1 MNMSIRLENVN
12 YIYGEGS
19 GQEKWAL
26 KNINLAIHDREFI
39 GIVGHTGSGKSTLTQ
54 LLNGLE
60 KPSSGTIY
68 YNDEDIQ
75 ADGYERRKLRQ
86 KVGLVFQYPEHQL
99 FEVSVIKDV
108 EFGPRN
114 LGLSNLEVEKRSFDA
129 LKQVGLSDDLLD
141 VAPFALSGGQKRR
154 VAIAGVLA
162 MQPEVLIL
170 DEPTAGLDPAGRTE
184 ILELLKKLHEENN
197 ITVILVSHSMDDV
210 ARYAGRI
217 LVMNQGELVLDGE
230 PQKVFRYR
238 DELRKI
244 GLDVPQS
251 TNILYELRDRGMAVG
266 TEGITPEQAAECIA
280 DSLRR
285 HDQRHY
291 NRTVLSGQFPDP
303 QTGSAPEGSR
313 CTGLFDLAFL
323 LPLCDRFSG
332 GRLVFRAGAA
342 PVEGAVSLCDQGS
355 KADSVSA
362 DLYGGAESFVDAGR
376 DNLEVWYPESDP
388 RGNL

>member
-26 KNINLAIHDREFI
+26 KNINLTIHDREFI

-114 LGLSNLEVEKRSFDA
+114 LGLSNLDVEKRSFDA

-184 ILELLKKLHEENN
+184 ILELLKKLHEDNN

-285 HDQRHY
+285 Q
-291 NRTVLSGQFPDP
+291 S
-303 QTGSAPEGSR
+303 
-313 CTGLFDLAFL
+313 
-323 LPLCDRFSG
+323 
-332 GRLVFRAGAA
+332 
-342 PVEGAVSLCDQGS
+342 
-355 KADSVSA
+355 
-362 DLYGGAESFVDAGR
+362 
-376 DNLEVWYPESDP
+376 
-388 RGNL
+388 

>member
-129 LKQVGLSDDLLD
+129 LKHVGLSDDLLD

-230 PQKVFRYR
+230 TQKVFRYR

-285 HDQRHY
+285 Q
-291 NRTVLSGQFPDP
+291 S
-303 QTGSAPEGSR
+303 
-313 CTGLFDLAFL
+313 
-323 LPLCDRFSG
+323 
-332 GRLVFRAGAA
+332 
-342 PVEGAVSLCDQGS
+342 
-355 KADSVSA
+355 
-362 DLYGGAESFVDAGR
+362 
-376 DNLEVWYPESDP
+376 
-388 RGNL
+388 

>member
-26 KNINLAIHDREFI
+26 KNINLTIHDREFI

-75 ADGYERRKLRQ
+75 AGGYERRKLRQ

-114 LGLSNLEVEKRSFDA
+114 LGLSNLDVEKRSFDA
-129 LKQVGLSDDLLD
+129 LKHVGLSDDLLD

-285 HDQRHY
+285 Q
-291 NRTVLSGQFPDP
+291 S
-303 QTGSAPEGSR
+303 
-313 CTGLFDLAFL
+313 
-323 LPLCDRFSG
+323 
-332 GRLVFRAGAA
+332 
-342 PVEGAVSLCDQGS
+342 
-355 KADSVSA
+355 
-362 DLYGGAESFVDAGR
+362 
-376 DNLEVWYPESDP
+376 
-388 RGNL
+388 